1 MLLRSLELTDFRNYD
16 TKTFIFDEALTVF
29 IGPNT
34 IGKTNIIESIYALST
49 GKSFRADIDFE
60 MVFWGKTL
68 GRVKAVFDHDT
79 IEMILYQD
87 QESQS
92 TRPYKKKFLVNG
104 VAKSAIMSVGRFP
117 SVLFSPE
124 NIALVTG
131 SPSSRRK
138 YIDTV
143 LSLANLEYRRALGR
157 YEKALRQRNSV
168 LFKIKNGEATRD
180 QLPFWDQV
188 LIENGAYITA
198 SRQEYLDFVNNHQV
212 ADMVYHITYDPS
224 VISKA
229 RLDEYKDE
237 EVQAKAT
244 LVGPHRDDFVI
255 TICPS
260 HSTKNMPPVE
270 FRSLSSFGSR
280 GEQRLG
286 IFWLKLAE
294 VAFLQQVFHEK
305 PLLLLDDIFSELDE
319 GHRTLVL
326 SLISNHQSIMTSAE
340 MVDQILIEKEFS
352 GGSVVLLGKNSR

>member
-1 MLLRSLELTDFRNYD
+1 MLLRSLELTDFRNYQA
-16 TKTFIFDEALTVF
+16 KTFIFDQALTVF

-49 GKSFRADIDFE
+49 GKSFRADADFE
-60 MVFWGKTL
+60 MVYWGKTL
-68 GRVKAVFDHDT
+68 GRMKAVFDQDT
-79 IEMILYQD
+79 IEMVLYED
-87 QESQS
+87 QELKSK
-92 TRPYKKKFLVNG
+92 RPYKKKFLVNG
-104 VAKSAIMSVGRFP
+104 VAKSAVMSIGRFP

-143 LSLANLEYRRALGR
+143 LSLANLEYRRTLAR
-157 YEKALRQRNSV
+157 YEKALRQRNNI

-180 QLPFWDQV
+180 QLPFWDRV
-188 LIENGAYITA
+188 LIENGAFITT
-198 SRQEYLDFVNNHQV
+198 SRRGYFDFVNTHRV
-212 ADMVYHITYDPS
+212 ANLVYHVTYDPS
-224 VISKA
+224 VISQV

-237 EVQAKAT
+237 EIQAKAT

-255 TICPS
+255 TVSSGHATKI
-260 HSTKNMPPVE
+260 STNA

-286 IFWLKLAE
+286 VFWLKLAE
-294 VAFLQQVFHEK
+294 VAFLQQVFQEK

-319 GHRTLVL
+319 EHRTLVL
-326 SLISNHQSIMTSAE
+326 ALISSHQTVMTSAE
-340 MVDQILIEKEFS
+340 MVDQALIEKEFPD
-352 GGSVVLLGKNSR
+352 GSVVLLGKKSG